1 MKAEE
6 KTINDILSNKK
17 YIIPSYQRPY
27 SWNSDNALQLIDDIY
42 TSFKEGTKEYFI
54 GSLICIAKATDTYE
68 VVDGQQR
75 LTTIG
80 IILAALKNQISKQ
93 DIENDLQQK
102 IILKDIYGQDN
113 AQEEP
118 RLRVRSNEYDLYTKY
133 ILQGDKSFLP
143 TIPTYTERL
152 FLDNFEKLQDYFINL
167 KDNDELC
174 KLAGYILHKV
184 LVVSVTTDS
193 FTSSYRLFNV
203 LNTRGLSL
211 SQADLLKNR
220 LFEIAAEKGFNQQR
234 IESYWDEIETL
245 VGIENMDK
253 FLITHT
259 ISQKTNRN
267 KAVPV
272 FKLAEDFY
280 KLIKDKYNNDAEKFI
295 LELKK
300 SAENFQKI
308 KEINF
313 NNSLSKVFRCLF
325 FIPDEWVPPVLSFL
339 NKLNDN
345 NTKLTKNDFDTFI
358 YYFEK
363 VYMHRWFTK
372 QVKSQREVVCYAA
385 ISDINNNKTIEDI
398 IQTITH
404 YKNNDGLINY
414 LNSDVYI
421 PRSNR
426 MNLIKYVLFRIEESL
441 QDESVTKNYHGTI
454 TIEHILPQTMTD
466 KYWKAR
472 FSIDDHVTWI
482 NKIGNL
488 TLLSGSKNSKAQ
500 NSGFDKKHDIY
511 NASNSRVSFDLTKDV
526 LNYTDWDLEAL
537 QKRNKKLIDISK
549 NIWLVR

>member
-54 GSLICIAKATDTYE
+54 GSLICIAKVADTYE

-80 IILAALKNQISKQ
+80 IILAALKNQISKP

-133 ILQGDKSFLP
+133 ILQGNRSFIP
-143 TIPTYTERL
+143 SNPTYTERL
-152 FLDNFEKLQDYFINL
+152 FLDNFEKLQDYLIDLNN
-167 KDNDELC
+167 NDELC

-220 LFEIAAEKGFNQQR
+220 LFEISAEKGFNQQR
-234 IESYWDEIETL
+234 IETYWDEIENL

-259 ISQKTNRN
+259 ISQKINRN

-300 SAENFQKI
+300 SAENFENI

-313 NNSLSKVFRCLF
+313 NNSLRKIFRCLVY
-325 FIPDEWVPPVLSFL
+325 IPDEWIPPVLSFL

-358 YYFEK
+358 CYFEK

-385 ISDINNNKTIEDI
+385 IADINNNKTIEEI
-398 IQTITH
+398 IQTIVH
-404 YKNNDGLINY
+404 YKDNDGLINY

-466 KYWKAR
+466 AYWKAR
-472 FSIDDHVTWI
+472 FSNDDHATWI

-500 NSGFDKKHDIY
+500 NSAFDKKYDIY
-511 NASNSRVSFDLTKDV
+511 NASNNRVSFDLTKDV

-537 QKRNKKLIDISK
+537 QKRNQKLIDISK
-549 NIWLVR
+549 NIWFVR